1 MGTFQSGINN
11 ILGIAGVAATT
22 MKSSIDKKNEAKAAE
37 EKEKSDAAKAEAAKA
52 EKEALKQQKEQEA
65 EQKDIEAAKE
75 KLSDAR
81 LMAVGYS
88 ANEIAKKK
96 ASAALGIQDSKLP
109 NHIKQKTF
117 DRRMANARAMEE
129 IHNQFVQKKENRA
142 RIESIKSKDIAKAI
156 KPDINKSI
164 KAKGGNK

>member
-11 ILGIAGVAATT
+11 ILGIAGLAATT

-37 EKEKSDAAKAEAAKA
+37 EKEKLDAAKAEEKAK
-52 EKEALKQQKEQEA
+52 EA

-88 ANEIAKKK
+88 ADEIAKKK

-109 NHIKQKTF
+109 KNIKQKTF
-117 DRRMANARAMEE
+117 DRRMANAIAMEE
-129 IHNQFVQKKENRA
+129 IHNQYVQKKEHRA
-142 RIESIKSKDIAKAI
+142 RIASLKPKDIAKAI

>member
-1 MGTFQSGINN
+1 
-11 ILGIAGVAATT
+11 
-22 MKSSIDKKNEAKAAE
+22 
-37 EKEKSDAAKAEAAKA
+37 
-52 EKEALKQQKEQEA
+52 
-65 EQKDIEAAKE
+65 
-75 KLSDAR
+75 
-81 LMAVGYS
+81 MAVGYS
-88 ANEIAKKK
+88 ADEIAKKK